1 MSQSTICQKEDTCH
15 WCAEHP
21 NGSCLACAHRR
32 RKVVRLRERDMSVE
46 AIAADMGISVARV
59 ERLIEK
65 EMDRR
70 DLAQY
75 SCDEIPVERV
85 QRLFEDRC
93 EQDPTFS
100 IAELARRA
108 NYQDRIQV
116 SRILGYQP
124 TSDSTTN
131 GKLYPGRL
139 LATISVEHAGRIVR
153 ALGYAP
159 TEVQDL

>member
-1 MSQSTICQKEDTCH
+1 M
-15 WCAEHP
+15 P
-21 NGSCLACAHRR
+21 
-32 RKVVRLRERDMSVE
+32 VE
-46 AIAADMGISVARV
+46 EIAADMGISVARV
-59 ERLIEK
+59 ERLIEQ

-75 SCDEIPVERV
+75 DCDEIPVERI
-85 QRLFEDRC
+85 QRLFEERC

-100 IAELARRA
+100 IAELARLA
-108 NYQDRIQV
+108 KYQDRIQV
-116 SRILGYQP
+116 SRLLGYQP

>member
-1 MSQSTICQKEDTCH
+1 M
-15 WCAEHP
+15 P
-21 NGSCLACAHRR
+21 
-32 RKVVRLRERDMSVE
+32 VE

-65 EMDRR
+65 EMDHR

-75 SCDEIPVERV
+75 GGCDEIPVQRI

-139 LATISVEHAGRIVR
+139 LETISVEHAGRIVR

>member
-1 MSQSTICQKEDTCH
+1 M
-15 WCAEHP
+15 
-21 NGSCLACAHRR
+21 
-32 RKVVRLRERDMSVE
+32 

-75 SCDEIPVERV
+75 GCDEIPVERV

-93 EQDPTFS
+93 EQDPDLS

-108 NYQDRIQV
+108 RFQDRIQV
-116 SRILGYQP
+116 SRILGYLP

-139 LATISVEHAGRIVR
+139 LETISVEHAGRIVR

>member
-1 MSQSTICQKEDTCH
+1 M
-15 WCAEHP
+15 P
-21 NGSCLACAHRR
+21 
-32 RKVVRLRERDMSVE
+32 VE

-59 ERLIEK
+59 ERLIET

-75 SCDEIPVERV
+75 GCDEIPVERV

-93 EQDPTFS
+93 EQDPDLS

-108 NYQDRIQV
+108 RFQDRIQV

-139 LATISVEHAGRIVR
+139 LETISVEHAGRIVR